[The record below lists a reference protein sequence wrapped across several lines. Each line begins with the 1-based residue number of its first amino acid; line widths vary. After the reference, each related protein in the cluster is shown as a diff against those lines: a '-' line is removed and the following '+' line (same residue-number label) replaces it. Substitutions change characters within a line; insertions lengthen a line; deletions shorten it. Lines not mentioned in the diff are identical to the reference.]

1 MSGDTIIA
9 TFSGEQVFLDYFEKI
24 DTTLSNTA
32 GLLIIIALCILVY
45 FFTNF
50 IFGRGVQRNGSN
62 FN

>member
-1 MSGDTIIA
+1 MSGDFIIA

-50 IFGRGVQRNGSN
+50 IFGRGV
-62 FN
+62 